1 MGQENMVKIQK
12 YAGFSEISKTDGK
25 NVSLFSIYPDKSKND
40 WENPIS
46 VTKNVLDREN
56 LLSGT
61 KKLLDFTDC
70 FHPCW

>member
-1 MGQENMVKIQK
+1 MLD
-12 YAGFSEISKTDGK
+12 FSEIQKT
-25 NVSLFSIYPDKSKND
+25 DKSKND

-46 VTKNVLDREN
+46 VTRNVLDREN

-61 KKLLDFTDC
+61 KNLLDFTDR